1 MATYSSKIP
10 SPLSSIHRIENL
22 RDPPKI
28 IHHPQSQTVVVLQ
41 VAWSTAT
48 TCRPVTGLA
57 MSRVRFS
64 HPDQLDRLDDHLDC
78 LDDHL
83 DCLDDHLDRLDDH
96 LDRLYDHQ

>member
-41 VAWSTAT
+41 VAWSTFHIYILQVAWSTAT

-57 MSRVRFS
+57 MSPVRFS
-64 HPDQLDRLDDHLDC
+64 NHDHLDRLDDHLD
-78 LDDHL
+78 H
-83 DCLDDHLDRLDDH
+83 LDDHLDRLDDH
-96 LDRLYDHQ
+96 L